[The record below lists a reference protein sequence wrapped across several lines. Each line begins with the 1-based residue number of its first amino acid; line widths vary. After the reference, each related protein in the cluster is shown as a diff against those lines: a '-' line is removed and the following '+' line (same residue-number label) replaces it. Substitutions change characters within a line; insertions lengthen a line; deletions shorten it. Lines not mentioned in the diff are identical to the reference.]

1 MKKILIVGS
10 SNIDFVLRV
19 VDMPRKGETI
29 HTKSFHQIPGGK
41 GANQACACGKLGG
54 NCVFLSA
61 VGQDGLGSA
70 VLESLQKAGV
80 DVSRVLHDEV
90 APTGMA
96 IISVNDEGE
105 NCIMLVPGANAVCT
119 SDYFGRHRDAVD
131 AADIVVA
138 QLETPAEDIYTL
150 LETAKRAGKVT
161 MLNPAPA
168 PDSIPDFVL
177 DGLDF
182 LTPNETELERLSG
195 MSTGTFEEISAA
207 ANSLLT
213 RGVRNILVTVG
224 SRGALLCNNDG
235 AQIYPAFKSNPV
247 DTTAAGDTFNAALAV
262 ALAEGEPLGS
272 AIEFANAAA
281 SISITRKGA
290 QTSIPLRAEVDTF
303 LAAMRGR
310 QTSL

>member
-19 VDMPRKGETI
+19 ADMPRKGETI

-54 NCVFLSA
+54 DCVFLSA

-70 VLESLQKAGV
+70 VLESLRKAGV
-80 DVSRVLHDEV
+80 DVSRVLHDE
-90 APTGMA
+90 AATTGMA

-119 SDYFGRHRDAVD
+119 SGYFNRHRDAVD

-150 LETAKRAGKVT
+150 LDAAKRTGKVT

-182 LTPNETELERLSG
+182 LTPNETELERLTG
-195 MSTGTFEEISAA
+195 MKTGTFEEISAA
-207 ANSLLT
+207 ADSLLA
-213 RGVRNILVTVG
+213 RGTRNILVTVG
-224 SRGALLCNNDG
+224 SRGALLCNKDG
-235 AQIYPAFKSNPV
+235 TQIYPAFKSDPV
-247 DTTAAGDTFNAALAV
+247 DTTAAGDTFNAGLAV
-262 ALAEGEPLGS
+262 ALAEGKPLES

-303 LAAMRGR
+303 LVTMRGR
-310 QTSL
+310 

>member
-54 NCVFLSA
+54 DCVFLSA

-70 VLESLQKAGV
+70 VLESLCKAGV
-80 DVSRVLHDEV
+80 DVSRVLHDEA

-119 SDYFGRHRDAVD
+119 SDYFSKHQDAVD

-138 QLETPAEDIYTL
+138 QLETPAEDVYTL

-168 PDSIPDFVL
+168 PDSIPDLVL

-182 LTPNETELERLSG
+182 FTPNETELERLTG
-195 MSTGTFEEISAA
+195 MKTGTFEEISAA
-207 ANSLLT
+207 ASSLLA
-213 RGVRNILVTVG
+213 RGARNILVTVG
-224 SRGALLCNNDG
+224 SRGALLCNKDG
-235 AQIYPAFKSNPV
+235 TQIYPAFKSDPV
-247 DTTAAGDTFNAALAV
+247 DTTAAGDTFNAGLAV
-262 ALAEGEPLGS
+262 ALAEGKALGS

-290 QTSIPLRAEVDTF
+290 QTSIPLRAEVDAF
-303 LAAMRGR
+303 LVTMRGR
-310 QTSL
+310 